1 LRTREADVLSYILG
15 RKNGE
20 TTITG
25 SALSNGGKILDKL
38 TFYRGLLCALRTQRE
53 DFVAEGDCFH
63 RAFAAAVEHAQEK
76 ADPASFLMPP
86 QIHLD
91 PMFGV
96 YHEADEML
104 LEGEQDLLISLLNPR
119 HRRASFRITKSE
131 AEAELREISGAAEW
145 FKDLGR
151 IFHEQLG

>member
-1 LRTREADVLSYILG
+1 M
-15 RKNGE
+15 
-20 TTITG
+20 
-25 SALSNGGKILDKL
+25 DKL

-53 DFVAEGDCFH
+53 DFVAEGDRFH
-63 RAFAAAVEHAQEK
+63 RAFAATVEHAQEK
-76 ADPASFLMPP
+76 ADPGTLLMPP
-86 QIHLD
+86 EIHLD

-96 YHEADEML
+96 YHEANEML

-119 HRRASFRITKSE
+119 HRKASFRITKIE
-131 AEAELREISGAAEW
+131 AEEELREISYAADW